1 MRDTDTTVLCQCG
14 MRRGYTTTCSEGK
27 LRSSELDLLD
37 DAVEVLALDL
47 GELELERGR
56 LARAVGA
63 RERAGA
69 PRGACAESVV

>member
-1 MRDTDTTVLCQCG
+1 MRLHYGVL
-14 MRRGYTTTCSEGK
+14 EGK

-63 RERAGA
+63 CERAGA
-69 PRGACAESVV
+69 PRGACDEREWSARGARRR